1 MIRPDMRTWVVRL
14 CLAALLVAIVV
25 ALRATVFAPAPL
37 SVRTTA
43 VESGRVEQ
51 TVTNSRAGT
60 VKARRRAKLS
70 PENGGRIV
78 ELPHPE
84 GSTVRAGDLLLRLDD
99 ALPRARLEVAEREK
113 NAARAQ
119 REQSCLTAA
128 YAGRDAAR
136 IEKLADDG
144 IVSPGLL
151 DQSGNT
157 ARTAEAACHAAESAL
172 ERAEASV
179 VLARTDLAKT
189 VLTAPFAGVVAK
201 LSIQVGEWTTPSPPG
216 LPIPPVIDLIDP
228 SSIYMV
234 APMDEVDSA
243 RMRAGQRARV
253 TVDSHQGRSFP
264 ARLLRVAPY
273 VLDVEAQNRT
283 VEIELELDDAAF
295 ARTLLPGTSA
305 DAEVILDAREGV
317 LRVPTGALMEGG
329 RVLVLANGRLAE
341 RSVKVGLRNWN
352 FTEIV
357 SGLSAGELIVLS
369 FDRPEIKAGARA
381 RAEAVAGS

>member
-1 MIRPDMRTWVVRL
+1 MRSWAIRLGVLALVVGV
-14 CLAALLVAIVV
+14 VA
-25 ALRATVFAPAPL
+25 ALRATVFAPAPMT
-37 SVRTTA
+37 VRTVV
-43 VESGRVEQ
+43 VERGRVEQ

-84 GSTVRAGDLLLRLDD
+84 GSSVRAGDLLLRLDD
-99 ALPRARLEVAEREK
+99 ALPRARLEVAERER

-119 REQSCLTAA
+119 REQSCLSAA
-128 YAGRDAAR
+128 YAARDAAR
-136 IEKLADDG
+136 TEKLAGDG
-144 IVSPGLL
+144 IVSAGLL
-151 DQSGNT
+151 DQSGST
-157 ARTAEAACHAAESAL
+157 ARSAEAACRATESAL

-179 VLARTDLAKT
+179 VLARTDLSKT
-189 VLTAPFAGVVAK
+189 VLTAPFAGIVAR

-216 LPIPPVIDLIDP
+216 LPIPPVIDLIDT
-228 SSIYMV
+228 SSIYIS

-243 RMRAGQRARV
+243 RMRAGQPARV

-264 ARLLRVAPY
+264 ALLVRVAPF

-283 VEIELELDDAAF
+283 VEIELELEDAAF

-305 DAEVILDAREGV
+305 DAEVILDAREDV

-329 RVLVLANGRLAE
+329 RALVLENGRLVE
-341 RSVKVGLRNWN
+341 RTVKAGLRNWN
-352 FTEIV
+352 FTEIA
-357 SGLSAGELIVLS
+357 SGLAPGERVVVS

-381 RAEAVAGS
+381 RPEPAAGS